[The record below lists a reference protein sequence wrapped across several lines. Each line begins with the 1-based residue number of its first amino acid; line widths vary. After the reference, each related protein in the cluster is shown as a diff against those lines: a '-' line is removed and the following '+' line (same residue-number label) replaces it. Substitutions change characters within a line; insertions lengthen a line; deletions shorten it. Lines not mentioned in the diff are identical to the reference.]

1 MEELQQ
7 LQRAE
12 KQLQKSEDQQ
22 SVPEDRPSVPE
33 DRPSVLVCRPGGPM
47 ELFEEVGKDSED
59 AKKENQY
66 QHTSSS
72 AKSSD
77 SSSSNTSDGKRKDV
91 KTRKPAV
98 SMAAISPEE
107 KKQLTDKVV
116 EQLLTNSKQSQACV
130 LL

>member
-1 MEELQQ
+1 MWCILLCTNALSKRQFYVYTQ
-7 LQRAE
+7 PWYLLYSFYQIYY
-12 KQLQKSEDQQ
+12 LS
-22 SVPEDRPSVPE
+22 SF
-33 DRPSVLVCRPGGPM
+33 VLV
-47 ELFEEVGKDSED
+47 EEVGKDSED